1 MNMQIA
7 DWRSRL
13 LVGVAALTATAVL
26 GTNVHALDRSMV
38 GVNGMVV
45 AGHPLAAQAGLK
57 VLQGGGTACDAA
69 VATASV
75 LSIAMT
81 DMMGP
86 AGSGYAL
93 LWDAQKKELTSIDYN
108 GVAPAAT
115 DPKKF
120 DMAKKLRGPMAPTV
134 PGALKGWEEVHKKCG
149 NRPWAEL
156 WQDAINYAE
165 NGWPVDTESNFHIK
179 RHISDLGIYETW
191 AKEFLVDNDAPGAG
205 YILKRKDLAETYK
218 ALAAKG
224 SDALYKGEV
233 GDKIV
238 AFLKK
243 EGGLISKDDLVGY
256 QVKWNQP
263 LKTTYRGYT
272 VYGVPPSSS
281 SITWMQILNVLEG
294 YDLKSL
300 GHNSPEY
307 LHRFIEATKHAYM
320 DGYRYNGDPAFV
332 SVPVEQLLSQDY
344 AAQIRGKITASASA
358 MKPAKQTW
366 LHLPQTGTATS
377 HMTIVDK
384 WGNAVSMTNTLG
396 TFFGSGVVAEGT
408 GLVLSN
414 GMDWFDIDVNIWTGE
429 QPGALVMAPGKRN
442 RWTLAPGMLFKDGK
456 LFMVVGGAGAE
467 TTMWGIAQP
476 IVNAIDF
483 GMDPQAALYAPRFR
497 FGDIYHYTGGAET
510 WLEPGIKPD
519 VREALIKMG
528 HGMSPVDKP
537 RVVARGTTQMIV
549 IDQKSGAMFGGA
561 APQGRDNLAAY

>member
-1 MNMQIA
+1 MTHQI
-7 DWRSRL
+7 SRWPSRML
-13 LVGVAALTATAVL
+13 LCAAALTASGVFVSTA
-26 GTNVHALDRSMV
+26 HALDRSVV
-38 GVNGMVV
+38 GINGMVV

-57 VLQGGGTACDAA
+57 VLQAGGTACDAA

-115 DPKKF
+115 DPKNF
-120 DMAKKLRGPMAPTV
+120 DMAKKLRGPIAPTV

-179 RHISDLGIYETW
+179 RHISELGIYEAW

-205 YILKRKDLAETYK
+205 HILKRGQLAATYK
-218 ALAAKG
+218 AFASNG

-243 EGGLISKDDLVGY
+243 EGGLITKDDLLNY
-256 QVKWNQP
+256 QVKWSQP
-263 LKTTYRGYT
+263 IQTTYRGYT

-281 SITWMQILNVLEG
+281 AITWMQILNTLEG

-307 LHRFIEATKHAYM
+307 VHRFVEATKHAYM

-332 SVPVEQLLSQDY
+332 SVPVDRLLSKDY
-344 AAQIRGKITASASA
+344 AAEIRGKITASASA

-396 TFFGSGVVAEGT
+396 TFFGAGVVADGT

-429 QPGALVMAPGKRN
+429 QPGALAMAPGKRN

-497 FGDIYHYTGGAET
+497 FGDIYHYTGGTET
-510 WLEPGIKPD
+510 WLEPGFKPD

-528 HGMSPVDKP
+528 HAMSPADKP

-549 IDQKSGAMFGGA
+549 LDQKTGAMFGGA